1 MKSGVSGVPE
11 QSGSIRVTI
20 YDRVY
25 SLQSTSGEES
35 TRRLAQAVD
44 ATMRHIADK
53 THTFDSLGLA
63 VLAALHFADECE
75 RLRERYET
83 LKGMVTEKSLQFREV
98 LDDAVR
104 KPD

>member
-1 MKSGVSGVPE
+1 MPE
-11 QSGSIRVTI
+11 HSETIRVTI

-25 SLQSTSGEES
+25 SLQSASGEES
-35 TRRLAQAVD
+35 ARRLAQAVD
-44 ATMRHIADK
+44 ATMRHIAEK
-53 THTFDSLGLA
+53 THTYDSLGLA
-63 VLAALHFADECE
+63 VLTALHFADECE

-83 LKGMVTEKSLQFREV
+83 LKGMVTEKSLRFREV